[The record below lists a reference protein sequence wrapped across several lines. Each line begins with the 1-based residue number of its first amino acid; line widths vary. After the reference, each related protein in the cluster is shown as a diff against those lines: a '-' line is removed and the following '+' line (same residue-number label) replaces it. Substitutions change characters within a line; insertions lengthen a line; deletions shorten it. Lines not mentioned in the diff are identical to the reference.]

1 LKKNKNVPMKNKT
14 CVVIPAFNEEKSISK
29 VLDGLL
35 QNGWRNIVV
44 VNDGSRDKTSK
55 IVKRYKDVHLVE
67 HAINRGLGGA
77 LGTGLQAACKLGH
90 DVIVTFDADGQH
102 DVRNLSAVV
111 KPIHK
116 GECEVVIGSR
126 LINPKGMPWYRRLM
140 NRFANIVTYTL
151 FQIWTTDSQSGFRAF
166 SLNAAHKLDLQTNK
180 MEVSSEILHKIHANK
195 LKFKEIPIKAIYTD
209 YSLSKGQNFFEGV
222 KTLIKL
228 LIYKVI

>member
-1 LKKNKNVPMKNKT
+1 
-14 CVVIPAFNEEKSISK
+14 
-29 VLDGLL
+29 
-35 QNGWRNIVV
+35 
-44 VNDGSRDKTSK
+44 
-55 IVKRYKDVHLVE
+55 
-67 HAINRGLGGA
+67 
-77 LGTGLQAACKLGH
+77 
-90 DVIVTFDADGQH
+90 
-102 DVRNLSAVV
+102 
-111 KPIHK
+111 
-116 GECEVVIGSR
+116 
-126 LINPKGMPWYRRLM
+126 MPWYRRLM